1 MMKICSV
8 NQHSCA
14 FTGHRPKSFPWKY
27 DETASDCILLK
38 EALAAQIA
46 MLANDGITDWFSGMA
61 QGTDHWSAEIVL
73 GLRERSPGMRLHC
86 ILPCEGQ
93 EKGWAASEQERYH
106 AVLQRADE
114 VVYVSRDYTPG
125 CMLKRNHYLVEHS
138 SVLLAVYNGV
148 WRSGTGATVRYAQ
161 KSSREIILID
171 PITRLV
177 TRGEAAPSPEQS

>member
-38 EALAAQIA
+38 EVLAAQIA
-46 MLANDGITDWFSGMA
+46 MLANGGITDWFSGMA

-93 EKGWAASEQERYH
+93 EKGWAASWQKNGWRKADKKPALNADLWERLLELSRVHTIRLHWVKGH
-106 AVLQRADE
+106 AENEWNNRCDE
-114 VVYVSRDYTPG
+114 
-125 CMLKRNHYLVEHS
+125 
-138 SVLLAVYNGV
+138 LAVAE
-148 WRSGTGATVRYAQ
+148 S
-161 KSSREIILID
+161 KKFKE
-171 PITRLV
+171 
-177 TRGEAAPSPEQS
+177 